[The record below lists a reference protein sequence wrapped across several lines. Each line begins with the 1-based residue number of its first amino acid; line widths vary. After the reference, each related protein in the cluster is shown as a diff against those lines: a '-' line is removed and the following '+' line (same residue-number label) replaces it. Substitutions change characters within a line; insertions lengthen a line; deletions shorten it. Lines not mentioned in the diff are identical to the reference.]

1 MSEQSVLS
9 RTVLSTAGMGVQ
21 GLARF
26 AYTLAIGRL
35 AGPAALGDTNTLLSV
50 AVYLS
55 LVLPAGLG
63 VAGSRYLP
71 DPRFASET
79 IGLLKRWFWGAS
91 VALALLAVPVAML
104 IIDDFIA
111 AVSCGLLVFS
121 YNAYVF
127 TRGTMMGEDR
137 ILRATIADFV
147 SSLVAI
153 TALIAVLLGGVN
165 WALLLPLALGY
176 AIFAFA
182 SWPRTQAVPAGSE
195 QRSMVMRF
203 LRDSTV
209 SALAT
214 GGLLPSTMVFV
225 KAYDTP
231 IQAGLFAAALSL
243 ATPAS
248 LVSQAVNQV
257 LIPHFARMQN
267 APAAARRS
275 HARVFIFTTA
285 MFALVFGALILLA
298 PWIMTVLYGE
308 RFSGGTLT
316 MQVLLA
322 IVFLIST
329 TCAPSAYLVSSG
341 HQKQFAFIWFAAFL
355 IGTATMLVAAPQLG
369 AWGAMLGFAL
379 GGGGGSL
386 AVITAGFLTRPVE
399 LVPAAAILNKNR
411 ES

>member
-1 MSEQSVLS
+1 MSKQSVLS

-35 AGPAALGDTNTLLSV
+35 AGPEALGDTNTLLSV

-91 VALALLAVPVAML
+91 VALSLLAVPVAML
-104 IIDDFIA
+104 IVDDFIA
-111 AVSCGLLVFS
+111 AMSCGLLVFS

-137 ILRATIADFV
+137 ILRATIADFA

-153 TALIAVLLGGVN
+153 TALVAVLLGGAN

-182 SWPRTQAVPAGSE
+182 SWPSTPAAPASAE
-195 QRSMVMRF
+195 QRSIVLRF

-225 KAYDTP
+225 KAHDSP
-231 IQAGLFAAALSL
+231 MQAGLFAAALSL

-257 LIPHFARMQN
+257 LIPHFARMQST
-267 APAAARRS
+267 PVTARKS
-275 HARVFIFTTA
+275 HAKVFVLTTG
-285 MFALVFGALILLA
+285 MFAVVFGTLILLA
-298 PWIMTVLYGE
+298 PWILTVLYGE

-316 MQVLLA
+316 MQALLA

-341 HQKQFAFIWFAAFL
+341 HQKRFALIWFAAFL
-355 IGTATMLVAAPQLG
+355 IGTATMLLAAPSLG
-369 AWGAMLGFAL
+369 AWGAMLGFAF

-386 AVITAGFLTRPVE
+386 AVIIAGFVLRPVALAPTTSSLDE
-399 LVPAAAILNKNR
+399 NR

>member
-1 MSEQSVLS
+1 MSKQSVLS

-71 DPRFASET
+71 DPRLAAET
-79 IGLLKRWFWGAS
+79 IGLLKRWFWGSS
-91 VALALLAVPVAML
+91 VALSLLAIPVSML
-104 IIDDFIA
+104 IVEDIVA

-147 SSLVAI
+147 SSTVAI
-153 TALIAVLLGGVN
+153 TALVAVLIGGVH
-165 WALLLPLALGY
+165 WALLLPLAIGY
-176 AIFAFA
+176 IIFAAA
-182 SWPRTQAVPAGSE
+182 SWPETRSVPTEAAH
-195 QRSMVMRF
+195 RSTVVRF

-214 GGLLPSTMVFV
+214 GGLLPSTMIFV

-231 IQAGLFAAALSL
+231 LQAGLFAAALSL

-257 LIPHFARMQN
+257 LIPHFSRMQGN
-267 APAAARRS
+267 QTAMRTS
-275 HARVFIFTTA
+275 HTKIFAMTA
-285 MFALVFGALILLA
+285 GMFALVFGGLVALA
-298 PWIMTVLYGE
+298 PWILTILYGE
-308 RFSGGTLT
+308 RYADGTLT
-316 MQVLLA
+316 MQALLA
-322 IVFLIST
+322 IVFLISI

-341 HQKQFAFIWFAAFL
+341 HQKRFALIWLAAFIIGTLAMTFAAPLF
-355 IGTATMLVAAPQLG
+355 GV
-369 AWGAMLGFAL
+369 WGAILGFAL

-386 AVITAGFLTRPVE
+386 AVIAAGFLYKPIPLHATSLE
-399 LVPAAAILNKNR
+399 LSKNR
-411 ES
+411 KS